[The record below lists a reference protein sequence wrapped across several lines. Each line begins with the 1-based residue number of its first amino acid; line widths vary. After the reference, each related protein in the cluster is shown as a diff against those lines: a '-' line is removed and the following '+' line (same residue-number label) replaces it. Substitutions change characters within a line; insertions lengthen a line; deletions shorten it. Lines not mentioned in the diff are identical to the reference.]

1 MWKVSVLHVSAPECH
16 PQGVDK
22 GITIQ
27 HTNLGN
33 DRPHLYHYN
42 IKILEYT
49 KVTSIN
55 LQYCDIKTKDQINL
69 SGCFC
74 T

>member
-1 MWKVSVLHVSAPECH
+1 VSSSGSL
-16 PQGVDK
+16 QRN
-22 GITIQ
+22 TIQ
-27 HTNLGN
+27 HTNVGN
-33 DRPHLYHYN
+33 DQPHLYHYN

-55 LQYCDIKTKDQINL
+55 IQYCDIKTKGQINL
-69 SGCFC
+69 GRCLY